1 VSVTALPSHVQELA
15 DRVATGHGVE
25 VLELDLR
32 GQGRGRVLRVVLDA
46 EEPVE
51 ADVVELVSKDLS
63 RALDEAD
70 PVAGRYTLEVST
82 PGLSRPLHT
91 RRDFRRQR
99 GHEVSIVRSTAPH
112 AGSTGEG
119 RTVAARAERAGD
131 PATPDAGAADP
142 AAGEGDPD
150 DGTSSI
156 RGVVVDAD
164 DQAVVLEVEGSQVAV
179 PLSEVVRGKV
189 VLPW

>member
-25 VLELDLR
+25 VLELSIR
-32 GQGRGRVLRVVLDA
+32 GQGRGRVLRITLDA

-63 RALDEAD
+63 RALDDAD
-70 PVAGRYTLEVST
+70 PVAGSYTLEVST

-99 GHEVSIVRSTAPH
+99 GHEVSIVR
-112 AGSTGEG
+112 AG
-119 RTVAARAERAGD
+119 
-131 PATPDAGAADP
+131 PPDAG
-142 AAGEGDPD
+142 D
-150 DGTSSI
+150 DGDAAV

-164 DQAVVLEVEGSQVAV
+164 DEAVVLEVDGSQVRV

>member
-15 DRVATGHGVE
+15 DRVAGGHGVE
-25 VLELDLR
+25 VLDLDLR

-70 PVAGRYTLEVST
+70 PVAGSYTLEVST

-99 GHEVSIVRSTAPH
+99 GHEVSIIRAP
-112 AGSTGEG
+112 G
-119 RTVAARAERAGD
+119 R
-131 PATPDAGAADP
+131 AGAAAGAEGPD
-142 AAGEGDPD
+142 AA
-150 DGTSSI
+150 TSSI
-156 RGVVVDAD
+156 QGTVVDAD
-164 DQAVVLEVEGSQVAV
+164 DGAVVLEVDGEQVRV